1 MPRQGTTRSSRWRRP
16 PFFLERPLTSS
27 PALNL
32 PARAGLRRALLLSLA
47 VLAAGCASPP
57 PPPPPAPVESPT
69 SRGPIL
75 QIEQLDRGVQ
85 IVLPSVVLFDVNK
98 ATFNR
103 TEAGPYLDRVA
114 RLLTTKTQKAVAI
127 EGHTDSDG
135 SAPLNDSLSKARA
148 AAVAEALLARGVQA
162 PRVGTAGYSFN
173 RPVASNTTDAGKRLN
188 RRVEIIVLEEKV
200 ATLTTG
206 EPDGSFESAFAR
218 LKALVDSG
226 QVKPAETGKP

>member
-1 MPRQGTTRSSRWRRP
+1 VTAPT
-16 PFFLERPLTSS
+16 PL
-27 PALNL
+27 PL
-32 PARAGLRRALLLSLA
+32 PTRAGARRAVLLSLA
-47 VLAAGCASPP
+47 LVAAGCTS
-57 PPPPPAPVESPT
+57 PPPAPPRPAESPT

-98 ATFNR
+98 ATFNSA
-103 TEAGPYLDRVA
+103 EAGPYLDRVA
-114 RLLTTKTQKAVAI
+114 RLLTTKTQKAVAV

-135 SAPLNDSLSKARA
+135 SAPLNDGLSKARA
-148 AAVAEALLARGVQA
+148 AAVAEALLTRGVQA
-162 PRVGTAGYSFN
+162 ARVSTAGYSFN
-173 RPVASNTTDAGKRLN
+173 RPVASNATEAGKRLN

-200 ATLTTG
+200 ATLTVG

-226 QVKPAETGKP
+226 QVKPIEAAKP